1 MSIFDDQPDID
12 PDEETDYDEYML
24 RLLAQ
29 MRPAIEHALD
39 EKFALL
45 AEDEEQRQAEEAA
58 EAHMDSPWPHRPA
71 S

>member
-29 MRPAIEHALD
+29 LRPLVEHAL
-39 EKFALL
+39 
-45 AEDEEQRQAEEAA
+45 AEQFERFEHEEQRQAEEAA